1 MLLTCSCLNFVL
13 FQDRQT
19 RHLEAT
25 MLVCDKENIIELDG
39 MGNVL
44 EIDTVRGIGS
54 GGLFAEC
61 KSIRRHS

>member
-1 MLLTCSCLNFVL
+1 
-13 FQDRQT
+13 
-19 RHLEAT
+19 

-61 KSIRRHS
+61 KEKSKINLSYLM

>member
-1 MLLTCSCLNFVL
+1 
-13 FQDRQT
+13 
-19 RHLEAT
+19 

-61 KSIRRHS
+61 KEKSRMHLSYLMKILRFNFARHSFNQ